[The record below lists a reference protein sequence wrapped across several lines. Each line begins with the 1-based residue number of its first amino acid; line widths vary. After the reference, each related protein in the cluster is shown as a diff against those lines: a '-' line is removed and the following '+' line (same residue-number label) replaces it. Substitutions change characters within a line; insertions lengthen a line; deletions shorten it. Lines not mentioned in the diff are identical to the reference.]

1 MAKSNLDRQREFLER
16 KLLGIELPKCKQ
28 CNTTLKSEK
37 TRLQGYCAK
46 CFLDTI
52 EGRRENKKRLK
63 KYRK

>member
-1 MAKSNLDRQREFLER
+1 MAKSNLQRQREFLER
-16 KLLGIELPKCKQ
+16 KILGIELPKCLQ

-37 TRLQGYCAK
+37 TRSQGYCSK

-52 EGRRENKKRLK
+52 EGREENKKRLK

>member
-1 MAKSNLDRQREFLER
+1 MAKSNLQRQKEFLER
-16 KLLGIELPKCKQ
+16 KRLGVILPKCLQ
-28 CNTTLKSEK
+28 CNITLKSQK
-37 TRLQGYCAK
+37 TREQCYCAK